1 VQSKGRVMIPP
12 RLIASPFP
20 KRSGL
25 LSSFDWINCSFPT
38 PPNFPGAKFPG
49 PGLNSPW
56 DCPGATL
63 PGPGLSS
70 FWDCPGAT
78 LPGPGLKS
86 PWDRLDKEL
95 IDPGNDAELVPDK
108 DFLRIK
114 PSENFNTFDTC

>member
-1 VQSKGRVMIPP
+1 MIPP
-12 RLIASPFP
+12 RLITSPFP

-38 PPNFPGAKFPG
+38 PTNF
-49 PGLNSPW
+49 
-56 DCPGATL
+56 PGATL

-70 FWDCPGAT
+70 FWDCFGAT
-78 LPGPGLKS
+78 LPGPGLQS

-108 DFLRIK
+108 DFL
-114 PSENFNTFDTC
+114 